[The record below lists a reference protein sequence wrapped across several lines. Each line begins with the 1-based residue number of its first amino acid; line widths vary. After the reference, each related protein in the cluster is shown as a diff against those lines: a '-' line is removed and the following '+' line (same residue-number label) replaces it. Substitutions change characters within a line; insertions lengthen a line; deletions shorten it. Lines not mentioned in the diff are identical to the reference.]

1 MSSTSIQ
8 TSFALWCISAF
19 EIRDGCPQR
28 DGHHYAV
35 HSSSL
40 EKLSQPLR
48 LQTTLN
54 LKIILHYL
62 LQELSLTPRLVRVL
76 LSAPQESCTSSLYLL
91 VCLLLVTHLLPLG
104 SLPPEYWVH
113 SGCLVIISRMNG
125 SAKRCTVLRSVCQAP
140 PWIFRKRMSC
150 GVGDTLVA

>member
-1 MSSTSIQ
+1 MKEADLLLCTMCLTMSSTSIQ

-62 LQELSLTPRLVRVL
+62 LQELSLTPRLPPVPLFDVHL
-76 LSAPQESCTSSLYLL
+76 ALSTDCGSYLIAL
-91 VCLLLVTHLLPLG
+91 DSETLG
-104 SLPPEYWVH
+104 
-113 SGCLVIISRMNG
+113 
-125 SAKRCTVLRSVCQAP
+125 
-140 PWIFRKRMSC
+140 
-150 GVGDTLVA
+150 